1 MNNTRSVTDW
11 WQAGLFCFYGGNMK
25 KVNVLGTEYTIEEKK
40 LEECDGYCDHSTK
53 EIKITEKTGD
63 IGDFPRYQRKVMRH
77 ELIHAFL
84 FESGLHQEF
93 GHDEVTIDWMAAQ
106 FPKMVKCFREAGC
119 LE

>member
-1 MNNTRSVTDW
+1 
-11 WQAGLFCFYGGNMK
+11 MK
-25 KVNVLGTEYTIEEKK
+25 KVNVLGTEYTLECEK
-40 LEECDGYCDHSTK
+40 LENCDGFCDKTTHRVVVL
-53 EIKITEKTGD
+53 EKPED
-63 IGDFPRYQRKVMRH
+63 SDLGDFDSYQRKVARH

>member
-84 FESGLHQEF
+84 FESGLCQEF
-93 GHDEVTIDWMAAQ
+93 GHDEVTIDWMAQQ
-106 FPKMVKCFREAGC
+106 FPKLVAAFKEAGC

>member
-1 MNNTRSVTDW
+1 
-11 WQAGLFCFYGGNMK
+11 MK
-25 KVNVLGTEYTIEEKK
+25 KVNVLGTEYTIEKEKLK
-40 LEECDGYCDHSTK
+40 GCDGYCD
-53 EIKITEKTGD
+53 KTTHRIAVTD
-63 IGDFPRYQRKVMRH
+63 NREESDLGDFESYRRKVMRH

-106 FPKMVKCFREAGC
+106 FPKMVKAFREAGC